1 MKLQENFESEELVA
15 LARLDMEKQD
25 FSAALAKLKQAVVM
39 KNADLEAFAML
50 AKVYAQLGLYE
61 RAIEQ
66 FAYYVKRNPDALI
79 EKFQLGMAQ
88 FDAKKTTEA
97 LATWGQLLVGH
108 PNFPP
113 ALYYR
118 GLALLQQE
126 LPDQAKASLLQ
137 LVDSAAPDNIYSER
151 AKQLLQN
158 LDAGGVVAREAELTS
173 ARMRDGRAVEH

>member
-1 MKLQENFESEELVA
+1 MKLQENFEPEELVA
-15 LARLDMEKQD
+15 LARLDMEKYD
-25 FSAALAKLKQAVVM
+25 FSAALSKLKQAVVM
-39 KNADLEAFAML
+39 ENASLEAFAML
-50 AKVYAQLGLYE
+50 AKVYAQLGLYD

-66 FAYYVKRNPDALI
+66 FEFYLQRDPDALI

-97 LATWGQLLVGH
+97 LATWGQLLAGH

-126 LPDQAKASLLQ
+126 LPEQAKASLTQ
-137 LVDSAAPDNIYSER
+137 LVESAEPDNIYCER
-151 AKQLLQN
+151 AKQILRDIDDN
-158 LDAGGVVAREAELTS
+158 KVSANDAAAHSRETAI
-173 ARMRDGRAVEH
+173 VEH